1 MATAAVCNH
10 ASRISVLSHTFTTI
24 ALLCSGVH
32 ETLLTSNP
40 EEEAELESSFQHAL
54 EQDAEAVSRAPV
66 ASLLLDAA
74 VQHLDIDN
82 LLKKLV
88 CGDLVFDSQVTNR

>member
-1 MATAAVCNH
+1 M
-10 ASRISVLSHTFTTI
+10 SP
-24 ALLCSGVH
+24 GVH
-32 ETLLTSNP
+32 ETLLTSSNP
-40 EEEAELESSFQHAL
+40 EEEAQLEISFQHAL

-88 CGDLVFDSQVTNR
+88 CGDLEFDPHVSNR